1 MMMMMV
7 VEIKQKNGMTIKS
20 KTIAETV
27 TIELNEIEKHKKG
40 LEAKDTVDGKSEDGE
55 ERKKQTKQMK

>member
-1 MMMMMV
+1 M
-7 VEIKQKNGMTIKS
+7 KQKNGMTIKS

-55 ERKKQTKQMK
+55 ESEKQTKQMK